1 MNNKTYYKMNSNVIP
16 QINLINIANIE
27 PPYIHFKRKADEFI
41 MYYIISGEMYLEENS
56 IKYIL
61 KPGDII
67 ILDPNYEHF
76 GIKSSK
82 CTYAYIHFTHS
93 DILESYDY
101 LETLKPILL
110 SERISSLSITPFK
123 ESPNIILPKYFH
135 SNNNVFNST
144 LLYDINKII
153 RSSKNKLEHY
163 LLQGNCMFLELL
175 INISRE
181 FVTYLLSD
189 SSIKTLKSQKIIQ
202 DLLSFFNEYYYKK
215 ETLKPILL
223 SERISSLSITPFKE
237 SPNII
242 LPKYFHSNNNV
253 FNSTLLYDINKI
265 IRSSKN
271 KLEHYLLQ
279 GNCMFLELLINISR
293 EFVTYLLSDSS
304 IKTLKSQKIIQD
316 LLSFFN
322 EYYYK
327 KITSNFLEIQYNCNF
342 DYINRVFKET
352 TGKTIFVY
360 LNELRISQAKL
371 LFNTGSFKVSEVS
384 EKVGFQD
391 SYYFCKVFKKYT
403 GVTPSNYIKNINI

>member
-41 MYYIISGEMYLEENS
+41 MYYIISGEMYLEENL

-101 LETLKPILL
+101 L
-110 SERISSLSITPFK
+110 
-123 ESPNIILPKYFH
+123 
-135 SNNNVFNST
+135 
-144 LLYDINKII
+144 
-153 RSSKNKLEHY
+153 
-163 LLQGNCMFLELL
+163 
-175 INISRE
+175 
-181 FVTYLLSD
+181 
-189 SSIKTLKSQKIIQ
+189 
-202 DLLSFFNEYYYKK
+202 